1 MKTDDRPV
9 AHIDPLPE
17 ADLAPYRLLREIG
30 RGGMSVV
37 YEALDTRAGQR
48 VALKV
53 LALPF
58 SVTAAQRS
66 ELVARF
72 RREERAVTQL
82 SHPNI
87 VAIQEIGE
95 RTGVHFIAMEYLPGE
110 SLRARLERGPLPL
123 PEAGRVLAQIAAA
136 LTAVHEAG
144 IVHRDV
150 KPSNIMLLPDGSAKL
165 LDFGVARHSDDTAIT
180 SGGLVVGSPAYLA
193 PEQVR
198 GGTGTTASDVWA
210 LGVLLYEMLAGR
222 PPFQATDVAA
232 VMYQVIHEPP
242 PPLTGLPPG
251 MAKVLKRALDKTPE
265 RRFPS
270 ALALS
275 EAFTATLPTERS
287 LSVPVPPRV
296 SGPSVSGPSV
306 SPRWLWAT
314 LPVLFVLALVWG
326 FYGRRPAPTLPSRPI
341 AAVPTAAV
349 PTAAVPTAAVPTAAV
364 PTAAVPTAAVPTAAV
379 PSASAPSPKAAL
391 AVLPAAPHT
400 NTAPLPSAP
409 LVRHSVAQALPSA
422 PKRHAVRA
430 ARRPRPVSVSR
441 PRPASLLAAKPA
453 ARPAV
458 HALPPR
464 RPASVVTV
472 SAAPPIEAA
481 APPPPAQPV
490 SLRPAPPRSKPSK
503 ADDDAAGAARLQ
515 RFIWSEGR

>member
-1 MKTDDRPV
+1 MKTDDRLV
-9 AHIDPLPE
+9 AHIDPLLE
-17 ADLAPYRLLREIG
+17 TNLAPYRLLREIG

-123 PEAGRVLAQIAAA
+123 PEANRVLAQIAAA

-251 MAKVLKRALDKTPE
+251 MAKVLKRALEKTPE

-270 ALALS
+270 ALALA
-275 EAFTATLPTERS
+275 EAFTATLPPERS
-287 LSVPVPPRV
+287 VALPVPPRV
-296 SGPSVSGPSV
+296 SGPSVS
-306 SPRWLWAT
+306 PRWLWGT
-314 LPVLFVLALVWG
+314 LPVLFVLALAWG
-326 FYGRRPAPTLPSRPI
+326 FYGRQHASAPQPRPLAAVPI
-341 AAVPTAAV
+341 AAVPVAAV
-349 PTAAVPTAAVPTAAV
+349 PV
-364 PTAAVPTAAVPTAAV
+364 AAV
-379 PSASAPSPKAAL
+379 PSLAPVPAPKTVPAA
-391 AVLPAAPHT
+391 LPAAPHP
-400 NTAPLPSAP
+400 NAALLPSAP
-409 LVRHSVAQALPSA
+409 PVRHFVAQSPPSA
-422 PKRHAVRA
+422 PKRHAVPI
-430 ARRPRPVSVSR
+430 ARRPHAVAVSLPRPKPLLATR
-441 PRPASLLAAKPA
+441 PAPRPAAHSLPPH
-453 ARPAV
+453 RPA
-458 HALPPR
+458 
-464 RPASVVTV
+464 PAVTA
-472 SAAPPIEAA
+472 SAAPPLEAP

-490 SLRPAPPRSKPSK
+490 SLRPAPPRSRPSK

>member
-9 AHIDPLPE
+9 AHIDPLLE

-37 YEALDTRAGQR
+37 YEALDTRGGQR

-66 ELVARF
+66 DLVARF

-95 RTGVHFIAMEYLPGE
+95 RTGVHFIAMEFLPGE

-123 PEAGRVLAQIAAA
+123 PEANRVLAQIAAA

-198 GGTGTTASDVWA
+198 GGTGTTSSDVWA

-242 PPLTGLPPG
+242 PLLTGLPPG

-287 LSVPVPPRV
+287 VPRSVPPRV
-296 SGPSVSGPSV
+296 SGPAA

-326 FYGRRPAPTLPSRPI
+326 FYGRQHPRSPR
-341 AAVPTAAV
+341 PTAAV
-349 PTAAVPTAAVPTAAV
+349 PVASTPVASTPVVVPF
-364 PTAAVPTAAVPTAAV
+364 
-379 PSASAPSPKAAL
+379 SAPPAAPLPAPKAA
-391 AVLPAAPHT
+391 PAAPRLK
-400 NTAPLPSAP
+400 ASSQPSAP
-409 LVRHSVAQALPSA
+409 PVRHFVAQALPST

-430 ARRPRPVSVSR
+430 ARRPRPVSASR
-441 PRPASLLAAKPA
+441 PRPASLVATRPA

-458 HALPPR
+458 AALPPHR
-464 RPASVVTV
+464 TAPVVTV
-472 SAAPPIEAA
+472 SAAPPLEAT
-481 APPPPAQPV
+481 APPPPAQPA

-503 ADDDAAGAARLQ
+503 ADDDAAEAARLQ

>member
-1 MKTDDRPV
+1 MKTDDTLT
-9 AHIDPLPE
+9 ALADPPLA

-82 SHPNI
+82 LHPNI

-95 RTGVHFIAMEYLPGE
+95 RTGVHFIAMEFLPGE
-110 SLRARLERGPLPL
+110 SLRTRLERGPLPL

-136 LTAVHEAG
+136 LTAVHKAD

-242 PPLTGLPPG
+242 PSLSGLPPG

-270 ALALS
+270 ALALA
-275 EAFTATLPTERS
+275 EAFAATLPTERS
-287 LSVPVPPRV
+287 VSLPISPRV
-296 SGPSVSGPSV
+296 SGPTVL
-306 SPRWLWAT
+306 PRWLWAT
-314 LPVLFVLALVWG
+314 LPLLFVLALAWS
-326 FYGRRPAPTLPSRPI
+326 FYGRQSAPAPLAPPSVPVAALPSP
-341 AAVPTAAV
+341 AL
-349 PTAAVPTAAVPTAAV
+349 
-364 PTAAVPTAAVPTAAV
+364 
-379 PSASAPSPKAAL
+379 KAAPVAL
-391 AVLPAAPHT
+391 PAKPLIKLPAAPRIEAAH
-400 NTAPLPSAP
+400 LPSVP
-409 LVRHSVAQALPSA
+409 PVRQSVARTPPSA
-422 PKRHAVRA
+422 PKRHAVYI
-430 ARRPRPVSVSR
+430 ARRPRVVSVSR
-441 PRPASLLAAKPA
+441 PRPAHLLAARPRPVP
-453 ARPAV
+453 RPAV
-458 HALPPR
+458 HTLPPH
-464 RPASVVTV
+464 RPAPAETA
-472 SAAPPIEAA
+472 SAAPPSEVAA
-481 APPPPAQPV
+481 APPPTRPV
-490 SLRPAPPRSKPSK
+490 SMRSAPSRSKSNK

-515 RFIWSEGR
+515 KFIWSEGR